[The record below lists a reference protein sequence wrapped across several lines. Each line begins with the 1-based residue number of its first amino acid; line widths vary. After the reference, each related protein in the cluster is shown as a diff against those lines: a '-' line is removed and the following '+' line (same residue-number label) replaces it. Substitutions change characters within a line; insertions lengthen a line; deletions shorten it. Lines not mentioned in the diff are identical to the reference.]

1 MVSLG
6 VFSGIELE
14 THCVNV
20 LLEAYWRD
28 FTTCLLIWT
37 LSLLDSG
44 NHKLNNSSH
53 FSLSC
58 LEGSMVDR
66 QAPREPHSVTSDPY
80 C

>member
-1 MVSLG
+1 MILP
-6 VFSGIELE
+6 L
-14 THCVNV
+14 
-20 LLEAYWRD
+20 AY
-28 FTTCLLIWT
+28 LYGH
-37 LSLLDSG
+37 SLLDSG
-44 NHKLNNSSH
+44 SHKLNNSSH